1 MKKQLL
7 MLVLGV
13 FFVSL
18 QAFAQQ
24 KTVTGK
30 VTDDEGLPLP
40 GASISIKGSTTGG
53 TSTRTDGTYSIVAN
67 ASQVLQF
74 KFIGTKTVN
83 LEYFINKNIDIIII
97 TAIDLDLIDKKLVNK
112 CIFIY
117 QIIYKFYYEFIIDI
131 CTTFKQYLLQWTHI
145 IFVNE
150 VFNIVNYKKENA
162 INLINNKIKFN
173 YLIDN
178 DNNKS
183 YFISTINL

>member
-74 KFIGTKTVN
+74 KFIGTKTVERTVGTN
-83 LEYFINKNIDIIII
+83 NVINVQLTADAQSLNEVVVTAQGIERSKRSLGYEAQTTSGADIAGSQRENFINALQGRVAGVTI
-97 TAIDLDLIDKKLVNK
+97 TPTNGTPGA
-112 CIFIY
+112 
-117 QIIYKFYYEFIIDI
+117 
-131 CTTFKQYLLQWTHI
+131 
-145 IFVNE
+145 
-150 VFNIVNYKKENA
+150 
-162 INLINNKIKFN
+162 
-173 YLIDN
+173 
-178 DNNKS
+178 
-183 YFISTINL
+183 